1 MYRRVKR
8 FEQDGMASLLGTD
21 PAAAA
26 AARARRRGLQ
36 PTIRRMIVDLKAEL
50 PKLNHNEI
58 SNIV

>member
-21 PAAAA
+21 PAAA